1 MATIPVSIAKYIR
14 SMWMA
19 EMIITY
25 LHIDKHGNLV
35 DWGGYPQHYGLTD
48 LTAGKSATEQINF
61 LEGLLNISHTEILE
75 FVGVGNGRCAHV
87 HLLPLENGTWVLMF
101 DATKEHNRQQK
112 MQQQVNELSI
122 LTYRQS
128 QLLQDL
134 ESARRQ
140 LEEEKQELEQ
150 ASEIKGQF
158 IATLSHELRTPL
170 TSIVGYTKLLN
181 EAEQADA
188 RQADYLNNVKSN
200 ANHLLSLIDNVLD
213 QAKLDAGQV
222 ILNPNDC
229 DIRQVLA
236 DLKTLFFP
244 TAQEKGLLFET
255 DIKEKIPA
263 QVIIDEL
270 AFRQVLINLVT
281 NAIKFT
287 EKGFVRLTI
296 DWDSGHLEFSVADSG
311 PGISHEALQDIFTAF
326 HRESIAQNLPGAG
339 LGLAISHHIINL
351 MKGELTVESI
361 VGEGSV
367 FKGFVQ
373 VPIAHIL
380 NIPEKGGENK
390 EMAQTSATILVA
402 DDSVDIRNLMEIYL
416 EDGGYIVISANNG
429 AEAISLAKQFKPDLI
444 LMDMQMPVKNGYEAV
459 KQLRSENFKI
469 PIIALSGSSLAQD
482 KNYALEVGCDHY
494 LVKPT
499 PFEELLKIV
508 GLLINQ
514 TSNQVILE
522 SI

>member
-1 MATIPVSIAKYIR
+1 MATFPVSIAKYIR

-25 LHIDKHGNLV
+25 LHIDKQGHLV

-48 LTAGKSATEQINF
+48 LTAGKSAIEQVYF
-61 LEGLLNISHTEILE
+61 LDGLLNISHTEILE
-75 FVGVGNGRCAHV
+75 FVGVGGGRCAHV
-87 HLLPLENGTWVLMF
+87 HILPLKNGTWVLMF
-101 DATKEHNRQQK
+101 DATKEHNRQQQ

-134 ESARRQ
+134 ELARRQ

-188 RQADYLNNVKSN
+188 CQADYLNNVKSN

-222 ILNPNDC
+222 VLNPNDC

-236 DLKTLFFP
+236 DLRTLFFP

-255 DIKEKIPA
+255 NIKETTPA
-263 QVIIDEL
+263 LVIIDEL
-270 AFRQVLINLVT
+270 AFRQVLINLIT

-296 DWDSGHLEFSVADSG
+296 GWDSGRLEFSVADSG

-326 HRESIAQNLPGAG
+326 HRESTAQNLPGAG
-339 LGLAISHHIINL
+339 LGLAISHHIIDL
-351 MKGELTVESI
+351 MNGELTVESI

-373 VPIAHIL
+373 VPIAHTL
-380 NIPEKGGENK
+380 SIPEKGEEQEIFHTG
-390 EMAQTSATILVA
+390 ATILVA

-416 EDGGYIVISANNG
+416 EEGGYIVISANNG
-429 AEAISLAKQFKPDLI
+429 AEAVSLAEQFKPDLI

-494 LVKPT
+494 LLKPT
-499 PFEELLKIV
+499 PFEDLLKIV
-508 GLLINQ
+508 GSFIN
-514 TSNQVILE
+514 
-522 SI
+522 